1 MKIMKDIRIN
11 DYYKVE
17 DFVVLDEKV
26 FHHYNEDETTFFA
39 VKLQIGD
46 VLTYKMG
53 SHGVEVEKS
62 PIIRWVSRNEYN
74 RLIKNSGV
82 IIF

>member
-1 MKIMKDIRIN
+1 MKDIRIN

-17 DFVVLDEKV
+17 DFVVLDEKI

-53 SHGVEVEKS
+53 MT
-62 PIIRWVSRNEYN
+62 IIVP
-74 RLIKNSGV
+74 LL
-82 IIF
+82 